1 MYIVL
6 DVINYINCKDRV
18 TLSLSGRK
26 THLDRYRFTRKEPLR
41 GRGYWKFNTRYLQDK
56 QYIDEINALLER
68 KLIESGDMDDTSKWF
83 FLKTAIIRA
92 SKEYAKNNVK
102 EQTLIISQLSEKIN
116 EMQYQVAKEQMNDA
130 QKIKI
135 LESSV
140 AELDALLQENAKE
153 TIFRTKSNWYEL
165 GEKSNKFFL
174 NMEKRRYN
182 ARLCSQIITED
193 GEITDAKEVQK
204 AQFLLYK
211 QLYKSDTSVNFSL
224 CNDTDIKVTEMT
236 QERDQQPFSFEEM
249 RTALMQLKS
258 GKTPGEDGIPPELI
272 KMFFKYL
279 GMPLYNMIIKSFEEK
294 KLPSSITT
302 GIINLIPKANKDS
315 RKLQNLRPITLLC
328 TSYKV
333 VEKMIANR
341 LEKSLERI
349 ISKAQTGFMKQR
361 RIAVNIRRI
370 FELMTFTQ
378 NHNIDAMILS
388 LDFMKCFDKIEKK
401 KQLY

>member
-1 MYIVL
+1 M
-6 DVINYINCKDRV
+6 
-18 TLSLSGRK
+18 
-26 THLDRYRFTRKEPLR
+26 
-41 GRGYWKFNTRYLQDK
+41 
-56 QYIDEINALLER
+56 LER

-92 SKEYAKNNVK
+92 SKEYAKNKVK
-102 EQTLIISQLSEKIN
+102 EQTLIISQLSEKIY

-140 AELDALLQENAKE
+140 AELDALLQEKAKE

-182 ARLCSQIITED
+182 VRLCSKIITED

-204 AQFLLYK
+204 AQFLFYK

-315 RKLQNLRPITLLC
+315 RKL
-328 TSYKV
+328 
-333 VEKMIANR
+333 
-341 LEKSLERI
+341 
-349 ISKAQTGFMKQR
+349 
-361 RIAVNIRRI
+361 
-370 FELMTFTQ
+370 
-378 NHNIDAMILS
+378 
-388 LDFMKCFDKIEKK
+388 
-401 KQLY
+401 